1 MYIYIFIYVCICMYI
16 YIYVCIYMC
25 VYRLQASAPETL
37 RAEPPHPEVPN
48 PVSPKGKIQGV

>member
-1 MYIYIFIYVCICMYI
+1 MYVYVCI